1 MASNEETVE
10 ATAKA
15 MQAKEECRQMIEDCQ
30 RKLMLLETL
39 ANTREEVIEEYFENM
54 KREVLEKKRQLH
66 QRVDAH
72 FDQELENVA
81 GRQRE
86 SKMGG

>member
-1 MASNEETVE
+1 MASNEETDE

-15 MQAKEECRQMIEDCQ
+15 MQTKQECRQMIEDCQ
-30 RKLMLLETL
+30 RKLTLLEAL
-39 ANTREEVIEEYFENM
+39 ANTREQLIEEYFENM
-54 KREVLEKKRQLH
+54 KREVLEKKRQLLE
-66 QRVDAH
+66 RVDAH
-72 FDQELENVA
+72 FDQQLENVA